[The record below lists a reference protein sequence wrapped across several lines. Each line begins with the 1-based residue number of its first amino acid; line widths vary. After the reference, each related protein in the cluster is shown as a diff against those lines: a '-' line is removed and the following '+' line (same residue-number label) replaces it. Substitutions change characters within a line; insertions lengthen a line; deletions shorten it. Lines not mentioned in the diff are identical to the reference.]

1 MKKFCYFTFAVL
13 TALVFGCSDKKGFV
27 TTFKGGIEEG
37 DWINTNTI
45 GYNGGGH
52 TGDLSSKVD
61 SANQFS
67 FGFSKLISEIS
78 DNPVKKIK
86 ISVWVKLENL
96 EKKVALVIAITDK
109 DNKKIFWESQDVN
122 PDVKEINKYSKI
134 SAEFKLPEFKNEG
147 ALARVYVWNPN
158 GNVANVD
165 DFEIQFLEE

>member
-1 MKKFCYFTFAVL
+1 MKKICYFTLAAL

-27 TTFKGGIEEG
+27 TTFKGSIEGG
-37 DWINTNTI
+37 DWINTNT

-61 SANQFS
+61 SVNQFS
-67 FGFSKLISEIS
+67 YGFSKLISEIS
-78 DNPVKKIK
+78 DKPIKKIK
-86 ISVWVKLENL
+86 ISVWVKLENM
-96 EKKVALVIAITDK
+96 EKKVALVVALTDK
-109 DNKKIFWESQDVN
+109 NNKQIFWESQDVN

-134 SAEFKLPEFKNEG
+134 STEFKLPDFENEG
-147 ALARVYVWNPN
+147 TLARVYIWNPN